1 MILIYFFILFILTG
15 FVTSSCDCCGECKI
29 PQESSCPEIK
39 YVTDGLSGSGGLS
52 RYWNCCKPRCASTTI
67 AGAGNETRQCDS
79 YMHRL
84 FDYSAT
90 SKCDGGSATACF
102 SQVPFLIDGCDNIG
116 FAFGAVPSLG
126 CGKCFL
132 LEFTGKG
139 AFTTKGNHRALKTK
153 KLIMM
158 AIDKSFH
165 ASDGTF
171 EILVPGGGVG
181 IYKDRC
187 LGVFSTDIGDDWGGL
202 LSVCEAEDGL
212 IDTEEHNNARKQC
225 LVKKCTEAFTGEAR
239 EGCLFYSYFLEA
251 ASNPTFTYKEI
262 ECPQV
267 LKDKYN

>member
-1 MILIYFFILFILTG
+1 MILIYSFILFILTG
-15 FVTSSCDCCGECKI
+15 LVTSSCDCCGECKI

-52 RYWNCCKPRCASTTI
+52 RYWNCCKPRCASTKI
-67 AGAGNETRQCDS
+67 AGAGNESRQCDS

-90 SKCDGGSATACF
+90 SKCEGGTATACF

-153 KLIMM
+153 KLIIM
-158 AIDKSFH
+158 AIDKSLH
-165 ASDGTF
+165 ADDGTF

-181 IYKDRC
+181 MYKDGC
-187 LGVFSTDIGDDWGGL
+187 LGVFSTDIGDTWGGL
-202 LSVCEAEDGL
+202 LSVCDAEDGL

-251 ASNPTFTYKEI
+251 AGEPTFTYKEI